1 MSYSLQG
8 RVFSFSLSF
17 NINSQRSYYPSLRRD
32 HSFGLNVQDLI
43 SLKMAER
50 NLEPR
55 ELNTHPNFKIVH
67 PSISSAK
74 DIYHI
79 ISPALCNQLNLVRR
93 TTPFESKQSD
103 YKELQEIEVYWPDI
117 DRVYYIK
124 LIHFLSIS
132 IYQMVFRMDYNGTP
146 LYVQLIAKVRPIIF
160 RYWRGLIFVSRDANL
175 FMKLVLSLMDCD
187 KAPIY
192 QSLAEDG
199 IYAEEIEDE
208 EILFSTYARMTR
220 KTLPTLQY
228 LCCETVYLNEIL
240 RAHSFMLPIILKNTL
255 DDFIKTNEAI
265 EDYVKMSSYPYKSRF
280 SLDKLLEIIMARK
293 NTLAAQN

>member
-1 MSYSLQG
+1 
-8 RVFSFSLSF
+8 
-17 NINSQRSYYPSLRRD
+17 
-32 HSFGLNVQDLI
+32 
-43 SLKMAER
+43 MAER

-67 PSISSAK
+67 PSISSAE
-74 DIYHI
+74 DIYDL

-93 TTPFESKQSD
+93 TTPFESKQLD
-103 YKELQEIEVYWPDI
+103 YEEIEVYWPDI

-124 LIHFLSIS
+124 LIHFLYIS

-146 LYVQLIAKVRPIIF
+146 LYVQLIAKVRPSEKIF
-160 RYWRGLIFVSRDANL
+160 RYWKGLIFVSRDANL
-175 FMKLVLSLMDCD
+175 FMKLVLSLVDCD

-199 IYAEEIEDE
+199 IYVEEIEDND

-240 RAHSFMLPIILKNTL
+240 RAHSVMLPIILQNTL

-265 EDYVKMSSYPYKSRF
+265 EDYEKMFSYPYKSRF
-280 SLDKLLEIIMARK
+280 SLDKLLEIIVARK